1 MQNPVH
7 KNREK
12 FNRPKTHVDRK
23 NDYVRSKNKIK
34 KEEILELD
42 EDNKSK
48 VNNES
53 T

>member
-23 NDYVRSKNKIK
+23 NDYVRSKHKIK
-34 KEEILELD
+34 KEEILDLD
-42 EDNKSK
+42 ENNNSK
-48 VNNES
+48 VKDEI